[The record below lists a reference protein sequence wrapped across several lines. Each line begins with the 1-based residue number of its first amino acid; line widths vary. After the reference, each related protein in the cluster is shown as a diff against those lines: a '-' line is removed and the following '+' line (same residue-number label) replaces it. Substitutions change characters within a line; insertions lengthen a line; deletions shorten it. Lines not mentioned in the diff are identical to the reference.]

1 MSARRYSLG
10 LVGARGHVGAEL
22 LALLAAH
29 PDFEVALVTSRER
42 AGEPVASAAAGLP
55 AGLAFEAL
63 GPEACAAR
71 ALDAYVLALP
81 NGRAAAYVEA
91 VGRARP
97 GAVVVDLS
105 ADHRFDPAW
114 RYGQPERR
122 RHELAGARRVAN
134 PGCYATALQLALA
147 PLVPRLDG
155 PAHAFGVSGH
165 SGAGSAPSPR
175 NDPERLRD
183 NVLPYAPVDH
193 VHEREVSSQLGAPVS
208 FSPHVA
214 PFFRGLSVTVQAPL
228 RAGESLASLDAAY
241 REAYGGEPLVR
252 YLGPGEPPSPRDAA
266 LRHDVLVG
274 GLALSRDGRRA
285 GVVAALDNL
294 LAGAATQ
301 ALRNLNLA
309 FGLPENRAVPG
320 AGPAPAPDVLAAARG
335 RPEAAA
341 PARGEPDAGGGAP

>member
-1 MSARRYSLG
+1 MSAAPYSLG

-22 LALLAAH
+22 LALLAGH
-29 PDFEVALVTSRER
+29 PDFAVELVTSREH
-42 AGEPVASAAAGLP
+42 AGRPAASVAPGLP
-55 AGLAFEAL
+55 PGLLFEAL
-63 GPEACAAR
+63 GPAGCAGR
-71 ALDAYVLALP
+71 RLDAYVLALP
-81 NGRAAAYVEA
+81 NGQAAGYAAAVA
-91 VGRARP
+91 AARP
-97 GAVVVDLS
+97 DAAVVDLS

-114 RYGQPERR
+114 RYGQPERCR
-122 RHELAGARRVAN
+122 AELAGARRVAN

-147 PLVPRLDG
+147 PLVPRLAG

-175 NDPERLRD
+175 NDPDRLLD

-193 VHEREVSSQLGAPVS
+193 LHGREVSHQLGVPVW

-228 RAGESLASLDAAY
+228 APGESLASLDAAF
-241 REAYGGEPLVR
+241 REAYGAEPLVR

-266 LRHDVLVG
+266 GRHDVTIG
-274 GLALSRDGRRA
+274 GLALSADGRGA

-309 FGLPENRAVPG
+309 FGLPENRGVP
-320 AGPAPAPDVLAAARG
+320 A
-335 RPEAAA
+335 
-341 PARGEPDAGGGAP
+341 

>member
-1 MSARRYSLG
+1 MSARPYALG
-10 LVGARGHVGAEL
+10 VVGARGHVGAEL
-22 LALLAAH
+22 LALLAPH
-29 PDFEVALVTSRER
+29 PDFEVALVTSREHAGRR
-42 AGEPVASAAAGLP
+42 AALVAPGLP

-63 GPEACAAR
+63 GAEACAAR
-71 ALDAYVLALP
+71 ELDAYVLALP
-81 NGRAAAYVEA
+81 NGQAAEYARAI
-91 VGRARP
+91 GGARP
-97 GAVVVDLS
+97 DSVVVDLS

-122 RHELAGARRVAN
+122 RRELAGARRVAN

-147 PLVPRLDG
+147 PLAPLLDG
-155 PAHAFGVSGH
+155 AAHGFGVSGH

-193 VHEREVSSQLGAPVS
+193 VHEREVAHQLGVPVS

-214 PFFRGLSVTVQAPL
+214 PFFRGLSVTVHAPL
-228 RAGESLASLDAAY
+228 RAGESLASLDGLFRAAY
-241 REAYGGEPLVR
+241 GAEPLVR

-266 LRHDVLVG
+266 GRHDVTIG
-274 GLALSRDGRRA
+274 GLALARDGRRA
-285 GVVAALDNL
+285 GLVATLDNL

-309 FGLPENRAVPG
+309 FGLPENRGVPG
-320 AGPAPAPDVLAAARG
+320 VDEARPANDGGPAAQ
-335 RPEAAA
+335 
-341 PARGEPDAGGGAP
+341 GGAT

>member
-1 MSARRYSLG
+1 MSSAPYALG
-10 LVGARGHVGAEL
+10 VVGARGYVGAEL
-22 LALLAAH
+22 LALLAGH
-29 PDFEVALVTSRER
+29 PDFGLALATSREH
-42 AGEPVASAAAGLP
+42 AGRPVAAVAPGLP

-63 GPEACAAR
+63 GAADCAAR
-71 ALDAYVLALP
+71 RLDAYVLALP
-81 NGRAAAYVEA
+81 NGQAAEYAAAIGA
-91 VGRARP
+91 ARP
-97 GAVVVDLS
+97 DAVVVDLS
-105 ADHRFDPAW
+105 ADHRFDAAW

-122 RHELAGARRVAN
+122 RRELAGARRVAN
-134 PGCYATALQLALA
+134 PGCYATAMQLALA
-147 PLVPRLDG
+147 PLVPRLGG

-175 NDPERLRD
+175 NDPARLRD
-183 NVLPYAPVDH
+183 NLLPYALVGH
-193 VHEREVSSQLGAPVS
+193 VHEREVSHQLGVEVS

-228 RAGESLASLDAAY
+228 RPGESLASVDAAF

-266 LRHDVLVG
+266 SRHDVTVG
-274 GLALSRDGRRA
+274 GLAVAGDGRRV

-309 FGLPENRAVPG
+309 FGLPENRGVP
-320 AGPAPAPDVLAAARG
+320 ASD
-335 RPEAAA
+335 
-341 PARGEPDAGGGAP
+341 GGGAPSPDGGGDPSPDGGRGAP